1 MMETKSS
8 SCMQNLA
15 NIIRYVKSTSLVVFS
30 NMTIQIK
37 RRLSFIINFL
47 LLKPLSFGNP
57 TDEGTSD
64 GSTSSAVSFA
74 CGFAILLITIV
85 YFSVQVT
92 MENFSS
98 NPLWGLMLFLIAIG
112 IIVSALLVQ
121 TACCQSNGV
130 IQRQQLKDKCVELE
144 IKFLWF
150 SGLGVI
156 LQTGLFLVIGFEC
169 IKYSSDSW
177 DLCKIISLFLKIV
190 FFFNPNE
197 FYYIFKEHAFA
208 WWYIY

>member
-1 MMETKSS
+1 METKSS

-98 NPLWGLMLFLIAIG
+98 NPL
-112 IIVSALLVQ
+112 
-121 TACCQSNGV
+121 
-130 IQRQQLKDKCVELE
+130 
-144 IKFLWF
+144 
-150 SGLGVI
+150 
-156 LQTGLFLVIGFEC
+156 
-169 IKYSSDSW
+169 
-177 DLCKIISLFLKIV
+177 
-190 FFFNPNE
+190 
-197 FYYIFKEHAFA
+197 
-208 WWYIY
+208 